1 MIEYTFIISFSLLA
15 LFFMWNKR
23 RRRLIFLKHL
33 KKENEQILKDDL
45 EEFEKEQKKGIK
57 YVNN

>member
-23 RRRLIFLKHL
+23 QRRLIL